1 MEQARERGIVFRA
14 ELPQSAVLVAA
25 AKKGEGEQLFTD
37 APIDDVGYTRDIQ
50 EGPVDE
56 KDMSGCFQTRPLIRE
71 TPPLILNPDR
81 DQ

>member
-56 KDMSGCFQTRPLIRE
+56 KRYERLFSD
-71 TPPLILNPDR
+71 TPVN
-81 DQ
+81 